1 MESTATQAQLKAKER
16 LSLEEPVNQTTA
28 SLQDDKM
35 LQCMN
40 LQPAQTDVIETTS
53 SVLSTPK
60 LINGKS
66 RSNNFALTAT
76 NTNQVRTKKV
86 TDKFKSFYLEKG

>member
-1 MESTATQAQLKAKER
+1 MPQYL
-16 LSLEEPVNQTTA
+16 
-28 SLQDDKM
+28 
-35 LQCMN
+35 N
-40 LQPAQTDVIETTS
+40 LLPAQTDAIETTS

-60 LINGKS
+60 VINGKS

-76 NTNQVRTKKV
+76 NTHKATTKKI

>member
-40 LQPAQTDVIETTS
+40 L
-53 SVLSTPK
+53 
-60 LINGKS
+60 
-66 RSNNFALTAT
+66 
-76 NTNQVRTKKV
+76 
-86 TDKFKSFYLEKG
+86 